1 MSIRE
6 KLTLK
11 DEIEARNEAREREFL
26 QARTLG
32 KFSETVCDFNK
43 TVNDAAEAIHSGI
56 DILAKHYG
64 VERSEL
70 LELLVNTLWAQEQTK
85 AQEG

>member
-6 KLTLK
+6 KLNQMK
-11 DEIEARNEAREREFL
+11 EIEARNADREREFL
-26 QARTLG
+26 QAQNVEDMHRTVES
-32 KFSETVCDFNK
+32 F
-43 TVNDAAEAIHSGI
+43 AEAIHSGI

-70 LELLVNTLWAQEQTK
+70 FELVIDTMQAMEQTK